1 MHLDRLTLP
10 HRLLISL
17 CPRPTMGIVTFLRKL
32 LFHRIFHVETVRAP
46 SRQGYPWWF
55 HGPAGAISRDTFCCQ
70 LGKSPNKTNDS
81 VTGPRLLLPGAAP
94 ATSVTI
100 YGWRFQN
107 ITPKFVESW
116 VQR

>member
-1 MHLDRLTLP
+1 MLSAWKVAQQD
-10 HRLLISL
+10 
-17 CPRPTMGIVTFLRKL
+17 
-32 LFHRIFHVETVRAP
+32 
-46 SRQGYPWWF
+46 
-55 HGPAGAISRDTFCCQ
+55 
-70 LGKSPNKTNDS
+70 NDS